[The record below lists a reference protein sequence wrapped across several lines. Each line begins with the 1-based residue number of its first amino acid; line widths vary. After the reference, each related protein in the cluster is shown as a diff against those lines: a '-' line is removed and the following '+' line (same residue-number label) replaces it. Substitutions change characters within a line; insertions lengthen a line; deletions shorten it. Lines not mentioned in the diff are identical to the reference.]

1 MILTLTC
8 SIGYLVTV
16 FFFKWILQLWL
27 HILSC
32 GRRGTPLGLP
42 ALWDDEQSTIGIGGF
57 V

>member
-1 MILTLTC
+1 MIRTLTC

-16 FFFKWILQLWL
+16 FFKWILQLWL

-32 GRRGTPLGLP
+32 GRRGTQLGLP